1 MNARASFPAVASAMP
16 VEPAWK
22 RYSDDFRN
30 MSDKEIEDETEMV
43 RREVEEGED
52 WLEAVASWEA
62 AWKPR
67 DV

>member
-1 MNARASFPAVASAMP
+1 MNAPHRFPAVSSAMP

-22 RYSDDFRN
+22 RYANDFRN

-62 AWKPR
+62 AGKPR